1 MSAKLINKKEIKKMG
16 FTDSQVNKIFREV
29 KVILNE
35 AGYTIYTQ
43 RTSQIPRDYV
53 MCYLGIEDG

>member
-1 MSAKLINKKEIKKMG
+1 MTAKLINKKEIKKMG
-16 FTDSQVNKIFREV
+16 FTDCQVNKIFREV

-53 MCYLGIEDG
+53 MRYLGVEDG

>member
-1 MSAKLINKKEIKKMG
+1 MG
-16 FTDSQVNKIFREV
+16 FTVSQVNKIFKEV

-35 AGYTIYTQ
+35 DGYSIYTQ

-53 MCYLGIEDG
+53 MRYLGVEDG

>member
-1 MSAKLINKKEIKKMG
+1 MTAKLINKKEIKKMG

-53 MCYLGIEDG
+53 MRYLGVEDC

>member
-1 MSAKLINKKEIKKMG
+1 MTAKLINKEEIKNMG
-16 FTDSQVNKIFREV
+16 FTVSQVNKTFKEV

-35 AGYTIYTQ
+35 DGYSIYTQ

-53 MCYLGIEDG
+53 MRYLGVEDG

>member
-1 MSAKLINKKEIKKMG
+1 MTTKLINKKEIKKMG

-35 AGYTIYTQ
+35 AGYSIYTQ

-53 MCYLGIEDG
+53 MRYLGVEDG

>member
-1 MSAKLINKKEIKKMG
+1 MTAKLINKKEIKKMG

-43 RTSQIPRDYV
+43 RTSQIPRDSV
-53 MCYLGIEDG
+53 MRYLGVEDG

>member
-43 RTSQIPRDYV
+43 RTNQIPRDYV
-53 MCYLGIEDG
+53 MRYLGVEDG